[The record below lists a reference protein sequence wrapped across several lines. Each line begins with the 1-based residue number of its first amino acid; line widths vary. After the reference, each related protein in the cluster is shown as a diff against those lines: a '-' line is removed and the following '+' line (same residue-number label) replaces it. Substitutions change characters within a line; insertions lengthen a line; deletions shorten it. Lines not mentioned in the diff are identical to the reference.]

1 MRRKFISI
9 ILTIWVLLMM
19 PMTAFAQ
26 SFDVNRLGSISVT
39 LMDQDGKTPISG
51 AELSLYHVATVSLNS
66 KNNLS
71 YTFTHA
77 FEDCGAALDD
87 PALSV
92 KLDTF
97 VKNHSVTAE
106 KLVTNTHGKAVF
118 GNLLQGLYYLKQ
130 TNYVEGYAPFKPFV
144 VSVPDQSNGK
154 YIYDIKANP
163 KMETAKFIDIT
174 IKKVWDVDDAA
185 KIADYVEV
193 DLLRDGFAVKTAVL
207 NEANNWEVTYPDMP
221 ESDSYSVVELNV
233 PEGFTAVYTSSKY
246 EFTVTNKFSP
256 GSDDDDPDIPYD
268 PDDPHEPSNPD
279 EPGDPDGP
287 GEPSDV
293 PRPGEVTED
302 PPLLQTGQLIWPIP
316 VLAMAGLC
324 LITVG
329 TIGLRKT
336 RDDNA

>member
-71 YTFTHA
+71 YIFTYA

-92 KLDTF
+92 KLDAF

-106 KLVTNTHGKAVF
+106 KLVTDLHGKVSF
-118 GNLLQGLYYLKQ
+118 TNLPLGLYFIKQ
-130 TNYVEGYAPFKPFV
+130 TSDVAGYAPCTSFLV
-144 VSVPDQSNGK
+144 TVPNQSDDG
-154 YIYDIKANP
+154 YVYDVNASP
-163 KMETAKFIDIT
+163 KTDVARLTNIT
-174 IKKVWDVDDAA
+174 VKKVWNTDASTQA
-185 KIADYVEV
+185 ADSVTV
-193 DLLRDGFAVKTAVL
+193 QLLRNGVVVETATL
-207 NEANNWEVTYPDMP
+207 SDQNNWQVTYSNMP
-221 ESDSYSVVELNV
+221 ESDAYSIKEVNV
-233 PEGFTAVYTSSKY
+233 PKGFTATYSKSGYT
-246 EFTVTNKFSP
+246 FTVTNTASL
-256 GSDDDDPDIPYD
+256 I
-268 PDDPHEPSNPD
+268 
-279 EPGDPDGP
+279 
-287 GEPSDV
+287 
-293 PRPGEVTED
+293 
-302 PPLLQTGQLIWPIP
+302 QTGQLVWPIP
-316 VLAMAGLC
+316 VLAMLGLC

-329 TIGLRKT
+329 TIVLRKT
-336 RDDNA
+336 RNENA